1 MTRKKLLSQWT
12 PGGRNLSYRWVS
24 IERGYA
30 DECSLGHQY
39 MPQELVNPRSTL
51 SNTVPDLKES
61 ANWYLK
67 LPELSE
73 SLKAWVDIAAKATG
87 SRRFVNSIIHEFLEP
102 PVVHIVKKHEDML
115 RDIQATLPPHEEE
128 QRQKSSITL
137 CFKTLNERADANARL
152 SAKGIQ
158 FRNGK
163 TLVPFRLSETVP
175 GVSPFH
181 LMRDLMTSHSGFG
194 LNHYGH
200 PFLFHPRSSSARA
213 SQDH

>member
-1 MTRKKLLSQWT
+1 M
-12 PGGRNLSYRWVS
+12 GRHC
-24 IERGYA
+24 GK
-30 DECSLGHQY
+30 GF
-39 MPQELVNPRSTL
+39 
-51 SNTVPDLKES
+51 
-61 ANWYLK
+61 
-67 LPELSE
+67 
-73 SLKAWVDIAAKATG
+73 G

-163 TLVPFRLSETVP
+163 TLVIPPKRKLCL
-175 GVSPFH
+175 GC
-181 LMRDLMTSHSGFG
+181 
-194 LNHYGH
+194 
-200 PFLFHPRSSSARA
+200 PRSTS
-213 SQDH
+213 